1 MLFIARFSRTS
12 NRLAAGLLA
21 LLLATF
27 SVAATAAGEGERRA
41 FTEAEIAKNVQDYL
55 NVVFGGAPP
64 RLNDYLRLEGSQN
77 RSEYHLEL
85 AECEK
90 TWGVSIY
97 LKCDMAQLDKRCEQ
111 WISRRNNT
119 PAKAESLYFQT
130 LRRAVPTPP
139 SSVVI
144 KEVRKAG
151 EAGGPYTVIAQSA
164 SGLALELSHA
174 SVPAEK
180 KSGLVSLIA
189 VDGKS
194 VDEIL
199 GMP

>member
-1 MLFIARFSRTS
+1 MSLNARFFRTS
-12 NRLAAGLLA
+12 DRLAAGLMA

-27 SVAATAAGEGERRA
+27 SVATAAAGEGERRA

-64 RLNDYLRLEGSQN
+64 RLNDFLRFEGSQN
-77 RSEYHLEL
+77 QSEYHLEL

-97 LKCDMAQLDKRCEQ
+97 LKCDVAQMDKRCEQ
-111 WISRRNNT
+111 WISRRNDT
-119 PAKAESLYFQT
+119 PAKSESLYFQS
-130 LRRAVPTPP
+130 LRKAVPTPLA
-139 SSVVI
+139 SVVI
-144 KEVRKAG
+144 KEVRKVG
-151 EAGGPYTVIAQSA
+151 EASGPYTVIAQSA
-164 SGLALELSHA
+164 SGLALELSHV

-189 VDGKS
+189 VDGKP

-199 GMP
+199 GLP